1 MNAEKRHEIFTRLRA
16 ENPNPTTE
24 LNYNSPFE
32 LLIAVLLSAQAT
44 DVGVNKATGPL
55 FAAANTPEAIYKLG
69 IDGLKEYIKT
79 IGLFNTKAVNA
90 HKTCKI
96 LMDDYNSEVPQD
108 RAALEAL
115 PGVGRK
121 TANVVLNTAFGH
133 PTIAVD
139 THIYRVS
146 NRTKIA
152 PGKNVREVEDKL
164 IKFVPAEFKVDVHH
178 WLILHGRYVC
188 VARKP
193 RCGSCSIEDLC
204 EFKDK
209 TDD

>member
-1 MNAEKRHEIFTRLRA
+1 MKADKRHEIFTRLRA

-55 FAAANTPEAIYKLG
+55 FAEANTPEAIYELG

-96 LMDDYNSEVPQD
+96 LMDDYNSEVPED
-108 RAALEAL
+108 RTALEAL